1 MKSSRIKSSWNPANT
16 ILENFEDY
24 EMKKNPTKIFRN
36 LAPTSFIKPSEWKKK
51 ENNKLNS
58 KSKISKKALEIIE
71 KNKKKQLEKNI
82 SIEIEKL
89 DNTFE
94 PLKSDVKT
102 DVGKFYKSLKCLEFF
117 HNKKDEK
124 SIIDIWLSYIDQ
136 YSELASNY
144 KKGAK
149 NRSQIEKMFI
159 EYKKI
164 VNDTKNIYD
173 KIENMTRYQLEEMPS
188 FLPPLDYLNFYNK
201 EFILDDWQSNALELI
216 DQKKSIL
223 LCAPTSSGKTLLT
236 TYLIKKTGRILF
248 VVPTLPLA
256 LQVAAMFYQLESGSV
271 WIFDEELTYK
281 TEKLP
286 KIIVGTPFEI
296 MRF

>member
-1 MKSSRIKSSWNPANT
+1 MKSNRIKSSWNPANT

-144 KKGAK
+144 KKGDK
-149 NRSQIEKMFI
+149 N
-159 EYKKI
+159 
-164 VNDTKNIYD
+164 
-173 KIENMTRYQLEEMPS
+173 L
-188 FLPPLDYLNFYNK
+188 
-201 EFILDDWQSNALELI
+201 
-216 DQKKSIL
+216 
-223 LCAPTSSGKTLLT
+223 KTQ
-236 TYLIKKTGRILF
+236 F
-248 VVPTLPLA
+248 
-256 LQVAAMFYQLESGSV
+256 Q
-271 WIFDEELTYK
+271 
-281 TEKLP
+281 
-286 KIIVGTPFEI
+286 
-296 MRF
+296 